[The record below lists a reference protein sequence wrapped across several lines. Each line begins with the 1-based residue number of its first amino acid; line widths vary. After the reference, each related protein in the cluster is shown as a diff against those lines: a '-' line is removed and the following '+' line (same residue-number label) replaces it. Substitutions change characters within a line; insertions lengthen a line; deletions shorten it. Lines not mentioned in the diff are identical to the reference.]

1 MKPVDERSVYTAVTR
16 VAIKDMLQ
24 WQKERR
30 SKVKDL
36 TVRIPAVDQLEK
48 EYIQSNRTEPA
59 ISFVGHSTF
68 LIQIGGLN
76 LITDPVWAQR
86 MGFGKRMNPPGMEI
100 ADLPKIDMV
109 LISHNHYDHLHYGS
123 IRKLR
128 GNPVYYVPHGLSR
141 SFQRKGFRQVQ
152 EFDWWDSI
160 TYKGLRL
167 TFIPALHWSRR
178 TLWDTNR
185 SLWGGWMIEHEST
198 GKTVYFVG
206 DTGYHE
212 HFCDIGEQFA
222 IDYVLMPIGAYEPE
236 WFMHKQHVTP
246 EEAVQAF
253 GELGAKHMIPM
264 HYDAY
269 HLADDTPQE
278 ALERLYQ
285 RWDEVYTDR
294 QRLHVLKC
302 GETYRLR
309 FD

>member
-1 MKPVDERSVYTAVTR
+1 MKPVDERKVYTAVTS
-16 VAIKDMLQ
+16 VSMKDMLQ

-36 TVRIPAVDQLEK
+36 SIRIPAVDQIEK
-48 EYIQSNRTEPA
+48 DYIQSNRTEPA

-68 LIQIGGLN
+68 LIQLGGVN

-86 MGFGKRMNPPGMEI
+86 MGFGKRINPPGMKI
-100 ADLPKIDMV
+100 ADLPEMDMV

-128 GNPVYYVPHGLSR
+128 GHPVCYVPRGLGR
-141 SFQRKGFRQVQ
+141 SFQRKGFRDVQ

-160 TYKGLRL
+160 TYKGLKL

-185 SLWGGWMIEHEST
+185 SLWGGWMIEHEQT
-198 GKTVYFVG
+198 GQTVYFVG

-212 HFCDIGEQFA
+212 HFRDIGEQFA

-236 WFMHKQHVTP
+236 WFMHRQHVTP
-246 EEAVQAF
+246 EEAIQAF
-253 GELGAKHMIPM
+253 AELGAKDMIPM

-278 ALERLYQ
+278 ALERLL
-285 RWDEVYTDR
+285 RSWDEVYEDR
-294 QRLHVLKC
+294 RHLHVLKC
-302 GETYRLR
+302 GETYRLQSI
-309 FD
+309 

>member
-1 MKPVDERSVYTAVTR
+1 MKSLDERAAFTAVTK
-16 VAIKDMLQ
+16 VSMKDMMQ

-36 TVRIPAVDQLEK
+36 TIATPAMDQIEA
-48 EYIQSNRTEPA
+48 EYIQSNRSEPA

-68 LIQIGGLN
+68 LIQLGGLN
-76 LITDPVWAQR
+76 LITDPVWAMR
-86 MGFGKRMNPPGMEI
+86 MGMGKRLNSPGI
-100 ADLPKIDMV
+100 AIDDLPEIDMV
-109 LISHNHYDHLHYGS
+109 LISHNHYDHLHYSS

-128 GNPVYYVPHGLSR
+128 GNPVYYVPTGLGR
-141 SFQRKGFRQVQ
+141 SFKRKGLRSVR

-160 TYKGLRL
+160 VYKGLTL

-185 SLWGGWMIEHEST
+185 SLWGGWMIEDVNS
-198 GKTVYFVG
+198 GQTVYFVG
-206 DTGYHE
+206 DTGYHA
-212 HFCDIGEQFA
+212 HFREIGERFA

-246 EEAVQAF
+246 EEAVQAYE
-253 GELGAKHMIPM
+253 ELGAKHFIPM

-278 ALERLYQ
+278 ALERLLR
-285 RWDEVYTDR
+285 RWDDGYAGRE
-294 QRLHVLKC
+294 RLHVLRR
-302 GETYRLR
+302 GETFRL
-309 FD
+309 